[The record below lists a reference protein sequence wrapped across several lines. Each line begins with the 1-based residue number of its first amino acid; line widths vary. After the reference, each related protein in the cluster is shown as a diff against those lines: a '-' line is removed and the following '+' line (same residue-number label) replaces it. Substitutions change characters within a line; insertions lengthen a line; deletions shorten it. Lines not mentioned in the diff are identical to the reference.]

1 MEVKVEVNASCN
13 NNNKKRDAA
22 YFSSNISEGDCLE
35 IRTFTHENRL
45 INTVIDNEM
54 NIYRL

>member
-1 MEVKVEVNASCN
+1 VKVEVNASCN

-35 IRTFTHENRL
+35 RRTFTHENRL